1 MRRRG
6 ENLNK
11 DIIIPKIKFYNQD
24 IVDLY
29 DKVWALISKNYIY
42 NKTNKNIPKEYLS
55 NPGQKTFNYFYSVL
69 PAFFLLYS
77 SEKYDPEPVLD
88 FFYSK
93 QEPNGA
99 IRCDYDVQTGEPVQL
114 NPEDKI
120 GLTIP
125 LFPWAEYN
133 YFVKNGNKKRL
144 KEVAP
149 KIISFYKWLKSEYMD
164 ETGLFRTEQMN
175 FVTGNIDR
183 SNTAYPV
190 DFNSAMAFYCLNTA
204 MICEKLKDKDAKLSF
219 RKQYFALKSR
229 INKLMWHN
237 DFYYDL
243 DANGNPIPMEMLSSY
258 FALLARIPDEEK
270 TNILISHL
278 KDPKMFGTDNPFP
291 SVPVRCKRF
300 SKDGNGFYGGVSSA
314 LTFIAIKAAEA
325 AGEFSFAKECTLKHA
340 FCMIES
346 QLLSDKKIPDGLW
359 EVYKPNSEGPSL
371 YFANPKRTAYEL
383 PRQDFLPVIGVA
395 VITLFIENVIGFSV
409 DMFLKTVTWTL
420 ESYDQVGIENYYL
433 KKNYISMECTREN
446 ERWEIRL
453 NSDKLYYLK
462 VRILGERI
470 EKELSIPAG
479 RCSLLPEKF

>member
-1 MRRRG
+1 M
-6 ENLNK
+6 NK
-11 DIIIPKIKFYNQD
+11 DIIIPSIKFYNQD

-29 DKVWALISKNYIY
+29 DKVWALISRNYVY

-55 NPGQKTFNYFYSVL
+55 YPGQKTFNYFYSVL
-69 PAFFLLYS
+69 TSFFLLYS
-77 SEKYDPEPVLD
+77 SEKYDPEPILD

-99 IRCDYDVQTGEPVQL
+99 IRCDYDIETGEAVRT
-114 NPEDKI
+114 NEDDKI
-120 GLTIP
+120 GLSIP

-149 KIISFYKWLKSEYMD
+149 HIIKFYKWVKSEYMD
-164 ETGLFRTEQMN
+164 ETGLFRTEQMC
-175 FVTGNIDR
+175 FLTGNIDR
-183 SNTAYPV
+183 KETAYPV
-190 DFNSAMAFYCLNTA
+190 DFNAAMAFYCQMTA
-204 MICEKLKDKDAKLSF
+204 LICEKLKDKETKLFF
-219 RKQYFALKSR
+219 RKQYYALKSR
-229 INKLMWHN
+229 INRMMWHN

-243 DANGNPIPMEMLSSY
+243 DASANPVPIEMLSSY
-258 FALLARIPDEEK
+258 FALLAKIPDEEK
-270 TNILISHL
+270 TNILLGHL

-291 SVPVRCKRF
+291 TIPVRHKRF

-314 LTFIAIKAAEA
+314 LTFITVKAIES
-325 AGEFSFAKECTLKHA
+325 AGDFSFAKETSLKHA

-346 QLLSDKKIPDGLW
+346 QLLVDKKIPACLW

-371 YFANPKRTAYEL
+371 YFTNAKRTSYDL
-383 PRQDFLPVIGVA
+383 PRQDFLPAVGVI
-395 VITLFIENVIGFSV
+395 VITLFIENVIGFAV

-433 KKNYISMECTREN
+433 KKNYISMECTRAN

-462 VRILGERI
+462 VRILSENV